1 VKLLKRNWQEL
12 SKETIPNP
20 FSIKDKIIIISGAGR
35 GIGRYLAHSMAK
47 HSAFVY
53 CIDKKFPKEVPKDV
67 KKNMFNVRC
76 DITNNRSFMKVC
88 QNIFK
93 TSKKIDVLVNNAGV
107 TFPSNKKEVFY
118 PTKNWNDSLKVN
130 LTASFH
136 CSQAVIKYMVKNK
149 SGSIINITSINA
161 ELAFPKNPAYIASKG
176 GLKMLGKSLAKDW
189 GRFGIRVNNLGP
201 GYIKTDMTKISYA
214 NKKTRLE
221 REKMTFLQ
229 RWGTMDD
236 LVGPCIFLASDA
248 SKYITGQDLY
258 VDGGWT
264 TNSGI
269 S

>member
-1 VKLLKRNWQEL
+1 MRLLKRNWQEL

-107 TFPSNKKEVFY
+107 TKDNIIMRMKEKDWDNVM
-118 PTKNWNDSLKVN
+118 NINLKGCFN
-130 LTASFH
+130 G
-136 CSQAVIKYMVKNK
+136 IKSVTRPMIKNK
-149 SGSIINITSINA
+149 RGRIINITSVIGQIGNA
-161 ELAFPKNPAYIASKG
+161 GQSNYAASKAG
-176 GLKMLGKSLAKDW
+176 IMGLTKSMAKELGS
-189 GRFGIRVNNLGP
+189 RNITVNAIAP
-201 GYIKTDMTKISYA
+201 GYITTDMTGELNNDIKEQIQSSIPLG
-214 NKKTRLE
+214 RL
-221 REKMTFLQ
+221 
-229 RWGTMDD
+229 GTPDD
-236 LVGPCIFLASDA
+236 VASLVCYLVSEEAG
-248 SKYITGQDLY
+248 YITGQTFN
-258 VDGGWT
+258 VDGGMVM
-264 TNSGI
+264 I
-269 S
+269 